1 MKRRFPQFF
10 AIFSLL
16 ILLSAPSHAQNLQLV
31 MPKII
36 YIGDTVEIR
45 YIFHSEAKIF
55 GGEFSE
61 SASTFLNLN
70 TEYEFFKAN
79 AADFTVTKATLEKQ
93 NAEYTLTLT
102 VHPWKTGFLQISP
115 FNLTTLV
122 NSSLDFSRIREKHTM
137 AITFTPFIIELSP
150 IEIKSLVEKTGSHNF
165 QPQVT
170 PLTLPGTTTI
180 LVILAIIAFI
190 LFASILFALLHLP
203 KIARFLGNISYM
215 YSLKKN
221 SRKTIRKIL
230 QLQKNSS
237 TIVADKD
244 YAEKLQHILRDF
256 LNKRFGTDFSSII
269 TSKIYAEFSE
279 LCGGTMSE
287 QQQNIVESLLSIFTR
302 LDYVRFA
309 ENGRFSQKNE
319 NNGENERFT
328 ISESAVHLVEDF
340 DTEEEE

>member
-1 MKRRFPQFF
+1 MKGIFSRIF
-10 AIFSLL
+10 AILSLS
-16 ILLSAPSHAQNLQLV
+16 ILLSLPGHAENLQLI

-55 GGEFSE
+55 GGDFSE

-79 AADFTVTKATLEKQ
+79 AADFTVTKTTLEKQ

-102 VHPWKTGFLQISP
+102 IHPWKTGFLQIPP
-115 FNLTTLV
+115 FNLTSLV

-137 AITFTPFIIELSP
+137 AITFTPFIIDLSP

-170 PLTLPGTTTI
+170 PLTLPGTTAF

-203 KIARFLGNISYM
+203 KIARFLSNLSYL

-221 SRKTIRKIL
+221 SRRTIKKIR
-230 QLQKNSS
+230 QLQRKSS
-237 TIVADKD
+237 AIVTDKD
-244 YAEKLQHILRDF
+244 FAEKLQHIMRDF
-256 LNKRFGTDFSSII
+256 LNKRFDTDFSSIV
-269 TSKIYAEFSE
+269 TSKIYSEFSE

-287 QQQNIVESLLSIFTR
+287 HQENTVESLFSIFAR

-309 ENGRFSQKNE
+309 ENGSFLKENE
-319 NNGENERFT
+319 SNSENERIT
-328 ISESAVHLVEDF
+328 ITENAVHLVEDF
-340 DTEEEE
+340 DTGEEE